1 MAKFDYAKAQA
12 TAKRLIDKFGD
23 AGTVTKQG
31 QQGGFD
37 EFGNS
42 TPNTPDVV
50 ISGNITPLL
59 SFTSNEI
66 DGEFILFT
74 DAYVFFDSEQLP
86 EIGMTT
92 QGLRVV
98 NVDKLTSVGGVRV
111 YCKLQLRK

>member
-23 AGTVTKQG
+23 AGSVTKQG

-42 TPNTPDVV
+42 TPDTADVV
-50 ISGNITPLL
+50 ISGIITPLL
-59 SFTSNEI
+59 SYKASEV
-66 DGEFILFT
+66 DSEFILST
-74 DAYVFFDSEQLP
+74 DAYVFVDSEQLP

-98 NVDKLTSVGGVRV
+98 NVVKLTSVGGVRV